1 MIKNKWQL
9 GILAVLAALVIAV
22 FLRDAVE
29 MTIIRPAAYILWWLG
44 IIYRFIPQPALW
56 FLVVLAM
63 LYLTLESIAGK
74 FEMPLRKREERK
86 ITLGP
91 VAELASQIERKSG
104 GIYFKW
110 QIARTLGDIAVDLQS
125 LHQPERRRKL
135 DFDKNSASMDVYH
148 YLDAGINKSFSDYP
162 LDRGYLFFKKLP
174 LPEWLPVPERFSS
187 LPLTPFDID
196 IDPVI
201 SYLESQME
209 NDDDFKRS

>member
-9 GILAVLAALVIAV
+9 GILAVVAALVIAV

-29 MTIIRPAAYILWWLG
+29 MTIVRPVAYILWWLG

-74 FEMPLRKREERK
+74 FEMPFQKKEERRV
-86 ITLGP
+86 TLGP
-91 VAELASQIERKSG
+91 VAELASQIERKST

-125 LHQPERRRKL
+125 LHQPERRRGHRRRPVL
-135 DFDKNSASMDVYH
+135 VSNGRGPADAPSSRAGRRVLRATGGSRSGSAGSPARASRGV
-148 YLDAGINKSFSDYP
+148 
-162 LDRGYLFFKKLP
+162 DRT
-174 LPEWLPVPERFSS
+174 WACRSS
-187 LPLTPFDID
+187 SSRTG
-196 IDPVI
+196 
-201 SYLESQME
+201 SSATG
-209 NDDDFKRS
+209 RT